1 MLYCVFDE
9 YKEVRIYDIFSQR
22 QDYLQLICGRS
33 ECSITLIN
41 GAVTKQLHKLKKLL
55 VDFR

>member
-1 MLYCVFDE
+1 MLYCVFDD

-41 GAVTKQLHKLKKLL
+41 RAVTKQLHKLKKLL